1 MEKLVRGW
9 EELGV
14 VDTIYEEEHE
24 YYSTTPSLSPSL
36 SMPPTP
42 LHCRVEAWSLT
53 TGAVTDAVIQ
63 VDDSRFCLHKG
74 PLAERSGYLKRQL
87 DESSEITLSPPL
99 NITSDTFTLVADYCY
114 GIHVLITPFNVVALR
129 VAAELLEMTEGDGDA
144 AEDSLGQMAEAYF
157 RRAIS
162 LSREYALIGFR
173 SCLPLLPEAETT
185 AALASR
191 CVEALSA
198 FDDVDDAIMSCG
210 EDVREVQPEDFQ
222 LLAES
227 VKHRLTGSHDLLYKI
242 VDIYLKEYDGK
253 ITEDQKAEICN
264 SIDCTTLSP
273 PLLMH
278 AVQNPQMPLRFVV
291 QAMFVDQLNTRRAI
305 AVASTDHHRA
315 RRRRHRP
322 PKPAPAPAGCPE
334 AMYATSSR
342 ILSLERELDE
352 MKKLLQQSMNQGS
365 TPFLPPSSSFR
376 GTTPDRNRWGTTPDR
391 ARSSSFRGTTPDRA
405 QSSSFRGTTPD
416 RAQSSSF
423 RGTTPDRA
431 PSSSFRGTT
440 PDRAQSLSFRGK
452 TPDRAQSSSFRGTTP
467 DRAQSL
473 SFRSSAP
480 EVSRG
485 STPELAQSPSF
496 RISAPELVQSSSFRG
511 SGPELTRSL
520 SFRGPELGRSLSFRG
535 GTPETRIEKE
545 GIGSFSASG
554 FRLFPRET
562 IRIATS
568 SQASSEGVSP
578 RSGKSSSRSL
588 ISRLKSALG
597 IKKKPEITDPMGSIG
612 SEEETGFGGKYG
624 EGLYG
629 NGNVAVMKKNMP
641 FHHRYMGRI
650 IWDSILS
657 RN

>member
-24 YYSTTPSLSPSL
+24 YYSTTPSVSPTF

-42 LHCRVEAWSLT
+42 LHCRVEAWSLA
-53 TGAVTDAVIQ
+53 TGDVTDVVIQ
-63 VDDSRFCLHKG
+63 VEDSRFCLHKG

-87 DESSEITLSPPL
+87 HESPEITLSPPL
-99 NITSDTFTLVADYCY
+99 NITSDTFTLVADFCY

-144 AEDSLGQMAEAYF
+144 AEESLGQMAEAYF

-210 EDVREVQPEDFQ
+210 EDVREVQLEDFQ
-222 LLAES
+222 MLAES

-242 VDIYLKEYDGK
+242 VDIYLKEYGGK
-253 ITEDQKAEICN
+253 ITDDQKAEICN

-291 QAMFVDQLNTRRAI
+291 QAMFVDQLNTRRDI
-305 AVASTDHHRA
+305 AVASADHHRA
-315 RRRRHRP
+315 RRRHHRP
-322 PKPAPAPAGCPE
+322 PKPSPAPARAGCPE
-334 AMYATSSR
+334 MIAASSR

-352 MKKLLQQSMNQGS
+352 TKKLLQQSMNQGG
-365 TPFLPPSSSFR
+365 TLFLPPSSSFR
-376 GTTPDRNRWGTTPDR
+376 GTTPDRNRWGSTPEP
-391 ARSSSFRGTTPDRA
+391 ARSSFRGTTPDRA
-405 QSSSFRGTTPD
+405 RSLSFRGTTPD
-416 RAQSSSF
+416 RAQ
-423 RGTTPDRA
+423 P
-431 PSSSFRGTT
+431 
-440 PDRAQSLSFRGK
+440 
-452 TPDRAQSSSFRGTTP
+452 SSFRGTTP

-485 STPELAQSPSF
+485 STPELVQSPSF

-520 SFRGPELGRSLSFRG
+520 SYRGPELGRSVSFRG
-535 GTPETRIEKE
+535 GTPETRIEKG

-554 FRLFPRET
+554 FRLFPRRET

-568 SQASSEGVSP
+568 SQASSEGISP
-578 RSGKSSSRSL
+578 RSGKSSRRSL

-597 IKKKPEITDPMGSIG
+597 IKKKPEITDPIGSIG
-612 SEEETGFGGKYG
+612 SQEETGFGGKYG
-624 EGLYG
+624 EEGLYG
-629 NGNVAVMKKNMP
+629 NENVVLMKKNMP
-641 FHHRYMGRI
+641 FHHRY
-650 IWDSILS
+650 
-657 RN
+657 